1 MHILHWYILLK
12 LARQRPPVFLV
23 RYNDMIDSYSTCVE
37 DTELAH
43 FLPNMA
49 NCVQRIQIMF
59 CSLTRSNQLTC
70 ILLSDDMPKM
80 H

>member
-23 RYNDMIDSYSTCVE
+23 RYNDIIDPYSNCVE
-37 DTELAH
+37 DTELPH

-49 NCVQRIQIMF
+49 NCV
-59 CSLTRSNQLTC
+59 
-70 ILLSDDMPKM
+70 
-80 H
+80 